1 VASAERRSGGN
12 WCGLPIVPWFT
23 SHAEFSNFSFSRHD
37 DAIDPLRFVC
47 VDCPDELRRGAR
59 GAGHEER
66 AGHGGPGQPSRSEHG
81 GSGHQHRAAERPQ
94 TKTPPTPPSQGGA
107 AEDSGSGR
115 QQTGRPGTEAQA
127 TESRTAAGWGPLCC
141 STFRLS
147 PLSPAGRGTVE
158 PGWSLGVLAVG
169 CALLSL
175 RPGLA
180 RKRNRSVAKVHRFVG
195 YQALESISRGV
206 YRPSSS
212 EIRLIRLS
220 VIPSLSRARRRGNLP
235 APTATEMRLKKSSG
249 I

>member
-1 VASAERRSGGN
+1 MAGGGWRVKPRGRRQPGVLDCSTVQLSPLSPAGRGGWRVKSRRSGDQ
-12 WCGLPIVPWFT
+12 
-23 SHAEFSNFSFSRHD
+23 S
-37 DAIDPLRFVC
+37 
-47 VDCPDELRRGAR
+47 
-59 GAGHEER
+59 AGHR
-66 AGHGGPGQPSRSEHG
+66 GPGHLTEGPRQPS
-81 GSGHQHRAAERPQ
+81 
-94 TKTPPTPPSQGGA
+94 
-107 AEDSGSGR
+107 
-115 QQTGRPGTEAQA
+115 
-127 TESRTAAGWGPLCC
+127 PLDC

-180 RKRNRSVAKVHRFVG
+180 RMRNRRVAKVHRFVG